1 MFYICTVNGTVQ
13 IFKINQE
20 EQIVIPV
27 LPAKVKAGGYG
38 SFESPA
44 LDFPEDAID
53 LVKLLIKDKET
64 VFFANV
70 SGDSLNGIGIFD
82 GDILIIQKGML
93 PRENDV
99 IIVFLDGEFFVKKY
113 RPIFN
118 ENSSQLKSITLRS
131 ENPDYQ
137 DLYISSDSDF
147 TYWGKVTWNLH
158 KL

>member
-1 MFYICTVNGTVQ
+1 MKNAIQ
-13 IFKINQE
+13 IFKFDENQSFF
-20 EQIVIPV
+20 IPV

-44 LDFPEDAID
+44 LDFPEDTID
-53 LVKLLIKDKET
+53 LMKLLIKDKET

-93 PRENDV
+93 PKENDV
-99 IIVFLDGEFFVKKY
+99 IIVFLDGEFYVKKY
-113 RPIFN
+113 RPSFK
-118 ENSSQLKSITLRS
+118 ENSSNLESITLKS
-131 ENPDYQ
+131 ENPDYS

-147 TYWGKVTWNLH
+147 TYWGKSTWNLH
-158 KL
+158 RL